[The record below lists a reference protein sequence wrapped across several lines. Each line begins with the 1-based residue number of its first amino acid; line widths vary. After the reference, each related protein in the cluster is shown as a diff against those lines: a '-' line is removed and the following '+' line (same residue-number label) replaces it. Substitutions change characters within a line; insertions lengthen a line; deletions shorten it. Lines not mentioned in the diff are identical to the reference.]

1 VSTMDGF
8 YVVSSLLCF
17 LEATL
22 CLNLMSMSKSDVSSR
37 VYQVSRRA
45 AAIGFVVWTSVGVV
59 FAFGPVTG
67 WPS

>member
-1 VSTMDGF
+1 MTGMDGF

-22 CLNLMSMSKSDVSSR
+22 CLNVVMAKSYGMAWRERLRR
-37 VYQVSRRA
+37 VA
-45 AAIGFVVWTSVGVV
+45 AWGFVVFLVLAVV

-67 WPS
+67 WPR